1 MYIPELYKNENAVEI
16 QNFLRDHGF
25 AVLISQTGGKLWA
38 SHIPLVLDVNSKGE
52 QILVGHLSKLN
63 PQASR
68 FINQEEVLAV
78 FSGAHAYISSS
89 WYDHENVPTWNYT
102 AVHVYGTV
110 TVYNEE
116 ETIAS
121 LKKLVDRYE
130 INSENPV
137 RVEEL
142 SERTMREAKGIV
154 AFEIV
159 ITSIEAV
166 KKLSQNRDP
175 KNYQNIITALE
186 KTNDSQA
193 IAVAEDMKKNRP
205 HTS

>member
-1 MYIPELYKNENAVEI
+1 MYIPELYKNENAEAI

-25 AVLISQTGGKLWA
+25 AVLINQSGTKLLA
-38 SHIPLVLDVNSKGE
+38 SHIPLVLDVNTKGE

-63 PQASR
+63 PQASS
-68 FINQEEVLAV
+68 FNDQDEILAV

-142 SERTMREAKGIV
+142 SERTMREAKGII

-166 KKLSQNRDP
+166 KKLSQNRDT

-193 IAVAEDMKKNRP
+193 IAVAEAMKENRP